1 MKSKFFNYP
10 LHKHI
15 YCFKKLKIIKTFSVG
30 IINPKLLYIE
40 QSHKINTN
48 HVKPSEA
55 KTVVSSTH
63 EDDFFCC
70 IQPLLQFGRLTGIIP
85 ITGLWN
91 ATGRL
96 IYK

>member
-1 MKSKFFNYP
+1 M
-10 LHKHI
+10 
-15 YCFKKLKIIKTFSVG
+15 KTFSVG

-40 QSHKINTN
+40 QSRETNTT
-48 HVKPSEA
+48 PEA

-91 ATGRL
+91 ASGRL

>member
-1 MKSKFFNYP
+1 M
-10 LHKHI
+10 
-15 YCFKKLKIIKTFSVG
+15 KTFSVG

-40 QSHKINTN
+40 QSRESNTTQ
-48 HVKPSEA
+48 VKTPEA

-91 ATGRL
+91 ASGRL